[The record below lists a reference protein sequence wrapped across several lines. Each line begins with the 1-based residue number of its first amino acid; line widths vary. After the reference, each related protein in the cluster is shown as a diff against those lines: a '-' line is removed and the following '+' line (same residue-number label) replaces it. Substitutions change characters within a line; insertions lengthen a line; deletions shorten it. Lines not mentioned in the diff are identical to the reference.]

1 MNALEKHKS
10 FLFGIFEKENPQWVG
25 MLKEERERK
34 LEKIRNKWLDQVKYT
49 GLLEDEEDATSTT
62 KKSKNDKGKKNY
74 SDAELI
80 EIFNK
85 RLVNDQ
91 IDVPGDF
98 YDEEVLFKDPSQLTE
113 LFKYL
118 SESARKQISD
128 IDDIRAEIDT
138 QKGKEIENKQRIGG
152 EIRAQLSVK
161 NKLEDQ
167 IQV

>member
-118 SESARKQISD
+118 SESARK
-128 IDDIRAEIDT
+128 
-138 QKGKEIENKQRIGG
+138 
-152 EIRAQLSVK
+152 
-161 NKLEDQ
+161 
-167 IQV
+167 

>member
-1 MNALEKHKS
+1 LNALEKHKS

-161 NKLEDQ
+161 NILEDQ
-167 IQV
+167 I

>member
-1 MNALEKHKS
+1 LNALEKHKS

-118 SESARKQISD
+118 SESARK
-128 IDDIRAEIDT
+128 
-138 QKGKEIENKQRIGG
+138 
-152 EIRAQLSVK
+152 
-161 NKLEDQ
+161 
-167 IQV
+167 

>member
-167 IQV
+167 I